1 MARQPVDKP
10 ANKIEYF
17 IEQLVFQS
25 RWLLV
30 PLYIGLIV
38 VLALFSIKFLKQV
51 FLLSLDIFTID
62 SVPFLVQLLELVD
75 KIMVANLVIMVL
87 IGGYEN
93 SVSRMSVSDTAK
105 RIRWLGKLD
114 TGTLKIKL
122 STSIV
127 TISGVHLLKI
137 FMTLNQY
144 NNEQLFWYVTIH
156 VVFVV
161 SAILLAYLDRV
172 TRSSDPH

>member
-1 MARQPVDKP
+1 M
-10 ANKIEYF
+10 
-17 IEQLVFQS
+17 
-25 RWLLV
+25 
-30 PLYIGLIV
+30 
-38 VLALFSIKFLKQV
+38 
-51 FLLSLDIFTID
+51 
-62 SVPFLVQLLELVD
+62 PFLVQILELVD
-75 KIMVANLVIMVL
+75 KIMMANLVIMVL
-87 IGGYEN
+87 IGGYVN
-93 SVSRMSVSDTAK
+93 SVSRMSVGDTAK

-137 FMTLNQY
+137 FMTLDQY
-144 NNEQLFWYVTIH
+144 TNEKLFWYVTIH

-172 TRSSDPH
+172 TRSTDH